1 MNRYT
6 ILSLVLIASIAL
18 LIVFSPEDDSVEIIG
33 YADDIHEG
41 QNGITFSIID
51 PEGNDIR
58 AFYRGGVDG
67 SLHVFKGR
75 YSDDGNILF
84 ISEID

>member
-6 ILSLVLIASIAL
+6 ILSLVLIASVAL
-18 LIVFSPEDDSVEIIG
+18 LIAFSPEDDSIEIIG
-33 YADDIHEG
+33 YAENIHEG
-41 QNGITFSIID
+41 QNGMTFSIID
-51 PEGNDIR
+51 SDGNDIR
-58 AFYRGGVDG
+58 AFYRGEVDG
-67 SLHVFKGR
+67 SLHIFKGR